1 MLIAV
6 GRSRKD
12 TRWHNT
18 EYTWETFLEKLRE
31 PYRSHE
37 TTREYRAMS
46 KADKAQAK
54 DIGGFVGGALNGGR
68 RKAEAVR
75 DRCLVTLDLDDAGP
89 DAWENAALW
98 GWTCACY
105 STHSHTPEKPRLR
118 MLFPL
123 DRTVTVEEYEAIAR
137 KVAEYIGFE
146 QLDVTSFEPSR
157 LMYWPS
163 CPSDGEYVFREQEG
177 EVLCA
182 DEVLR
187 SYGPDDAWKD
197 SRLWPTGKIETEVRV
212 REVKRQG
219 DPTEKPGIVGLF
231 CRTYDIPA
239 AIDAFLPNVYTEGE
253 HGRYTYAAGSTADG
267 AVLYDD
273 GAFLYSH
280 HGTDPCGGQLVNA
293 FDLVRIH
300 LFGSLDEGC
309 DPDTEITK
317 RPSYQKMR
325 EFAAEDD
332 GVKLQSA
339 RETEERAVARF
350 SDLVEPDD
358 DGVDSAD
365 KDASS
370 DWSKQLKVD
379 KKTGEIEPSI
389 QNACVLLRNLPDFK
403 GKLGYNPMSDVVTV
417 KGELPWWKTQK
428 YDRLEDMFKE
438 ELENMTEEEQ
448 KKLPPKLTQEGEYPW
463 TENDWANFYAYFE
476 PMGFPTKGKSNG
488 VLDNALRVVSLE
500 NTYHPIRTYLAGL
513 RWDGT
518 PRVATMF
525 IRWLGAEDT
534 PLDRE
539 ITKLWMMAG
548 VDRIMRPGCQFDE
561 MLITCGPQGIG
572 KSRML
577 RMLARGFFTNSIR
590 AADMSKQTA
599 ELLQGMWIVEMGEL
613 DGMKK
618 GDQTQIKNFITAT
631 TDRYRGA
638 YTRTAETHP
647 RQCILAGTSN
657 EASFLRD
664 DTGERRYWIMP
675 VTGTGDD
682 GTMFGFKDKVDQ
694 LWAEAVHMWKTRMLE
709 RRLPGQR
716 LEDVELCLYLED
728 KKLAKQMEARQMGY
742 KLPEED
748 RDEIEGYLET
758 LRPANWYE
766 LSASDR
772 KRFAQ
777 GDWIGE
783 ESACTLRIDR
793 ISVKE
798 IRCELFGER
807 MEDTGKKTSKSLRI
821 VDILDSMPEWRKAG
835 KARDPAYGSG
845 TRQYWVRKDTEMD
858 RKNGQMSVTMT
869 P

>member
-68 RKAEAVR
+68 RKAENVR
-75 DRCLVTLDLDDAGP
+75 DRCLVTLDLDDAGQ

-118 MLFPL
+118 MIFPL

-182 DEVLR
+182 DEVLQ
-187 SYGPDDAWKD
+187 SYGPDDAWTD

-239 AIDAFLPNVYTEGE
+239 AIDAFLPDVYTEGE

-267 AVLYDD
+267 AVIYED

-300 LFGSLDEGC
+300 LFGDLDEGC

-317 RPSYQKMR
+317 RPSYQKMSA
-325 EFAAEDD
+325 FAAEDN
-332 GVKLQSA
+332 GVKNTSA
-339 RETEERAVARF
+339 MEKEAEVAERFGDLMGDGSDEE
-350 SDLVEPDD
+350 DPDWR
-358 DGVDSAD
+358 
-365 KDASS
+365 K
-370 DWSKQLKVD
+370 KLTVD
-379 KKTGEIEPSI
+379 KKTGEIEPTI
-389 QNACVLLRNLPDFK
+389 ANACILLRNLPDFK
-403 GKLGYNPMSDVVTV
+403 GKLGYNPMSDVITV
-417 KGELPWWKTQK
+417 KGELPWWARQK
-428 YDRLEDMFKE
+428 YDRLTDLFEDMSGQVDDSGTA
-438 ELENMTEEEQ
+438 NTA
-448 KKLPPKLTQEGEYPW
+448 PKLTQDGESPW
-463 TENDWANFYAYFE
+463 TENDWPSYYAYFE
-476 PMGFPTKGKSNG
+476 PLGFPTRGAHNG
-488 VLDNALRVVSLE
+488 VLDNALRIVSQE
-500 NTYHPIRTYLAGL
+500 NTYHPIRSYLASL
-513 RWDGT
+513 EWDGVS
-518 PRVATMF
+518 RLDTMF
-525 IRWLGAEDT
+525 IRWLGAQDT
-534 PLDRE
+534 ELDRE
-539 ITKLWMMAG
+539 ITWLWMIAG
-548 VDRIMRPGCQFDE
+548 VDRVMRPGCQFDE
-561 MLITCGPQGIG
+561 ILITCGPQGIG

-577 RMLARGFFTNSIR
+577 RQLARGFFTSSIT
-590 AADMSKQTA
+590 AISMDKSTA
-599 ELLQGMWIVEMGEL
+599 EKLQGMWIVELGEL
-613 DGMKK
+613 DGMKR
-618 GDQTQIKNFITAT
+618 GDMTSIKNFITST
-631 TDRYRGA
+631 DDRYRGA
-638 YTRTAETHP
+638 YARTAVTHK

-664 DTGERRYWIMP
+664 STGERRFWIMP
-675 VTGTGDD
+675 VTGTGDR
-682 GTMFGFKDKVDQ
+682 GEMRGFRDEVDQ
-694 LWAEAVHMWKTRMLE
+694 LWAEAVYLWKRRMLE
-709 RRLPGQR
+709 YRAPGQR
-716 LEDVELCLYLED
+716 LEDVELCLYLKDPELD
-728 KKLAKQMEARQMGY
+728 KEMQARQRGF

-748 RDEIEGYLET
+748 REDVEGYLDK
-758 LRPANWYE
+758 LRPENWYE
-766 LSASDR
+766 MSASDR
-772 KRFAQ
+772 RGFAQ
-777 GDWIGE
+777 GDWLGDP
-783 ESACTLRIDR
+783 AVCTLRIDR

-798 IRCELFGER
+798 LRMELFGER
-807 MEDTGKKTSKSLRI
+807 QEDTGKKTSRSVRL
-821 VDILDSMPEWRKAG
+821 VDILDSTPGWRKCQT
-835 KARDPAYGSG
+835 KLLDPAYGN
-845 TRQYWVRKDTEMD
+845 TPRQDWVRVGTELD
-858 RKNGQMSVTMT
+858 RRYPVYKS
-869 P
+869 